1 MELKPTM
8 TKAKALELII
18 EHVHN
23 NGIPEHD
30 AVVYTERV
38 GNDHNC
44 WTYQG
49 LCKFL
54 IGE

>member
-1 MELKPTM
+1 MELKPVM

-18 EHVHN
+18 DHVHN

-30 AVVYTERV
+30 TVVYSDRI
-38 GNDHNC
+38 GNEYNC

-49 LCKFL
+49 LCQLL
-54 IGE
+54 ISE